1 MTRPFADA
9 EVVELLREDVEKGFA
24 RIEAQLREVIVQTR
38 QTNGRVKSLELWKA
52 WMLGALAAIST
63 ILGIP
68 TVIVGI
74 FGLLNR

>member
-1 MTRPFADA
+1 MTRPYADA
-9 EVVELLREDVEKGFA
+9 EVVELLRSEMRDGFA
-24 RIEAQLREVIVQTR
+24 HLETQMREVINQTR

-52 WMLGALAAIST
+52 WILGALAAIST

>member
-1 MTRPFADA
+1 MTRPYADA
-9 EVVELLREDVEKGFA
+9 EVVDLLRTEMHVGFNDLQT
-24 RIEAQLREVIVQTR
+24 QLREVINQTR
-38 QTNGRVKSLELWKA
+38 ETNGRVKSLELWKA
-52 WMLGALAAIST
+52 WILGALATIST

>member
-1 MTRPFADA
+1 MTRPYADA
-9 EVVELLREDVEKGFA
+9 EVVDLLRTEVHDGFK
-24 RIEAQLREVIVQTR
+24 ELQAQLKEVINQTR
-38 QTNGRVKSLELWKA
+38 ETNGRVKSLELWKA
-52 WMLGALAAIST
+52 WILGALAAIST